1 MWVCDG
7 ADTLSMVL
15 FPPEFPFVRRA
26 AEPIDD
32 APSAE
37 PIVEAAADEP
47 QAAAMIAEAI
57 ADEVAEPTADE
68 ASERARLM
76 MFPAEFPFVR
86 RAPEAP
92 AEVPQTAAMALT
104 EVAAPIVE
112 AAASHG
118 IASIP
123 ETTPET
129 NTRPP
134 VPAPVAATIVTNTA
148 AQAPAVSASE
158 MRMRERRK
166 VKRDPMSSQALVRL
180 DGVHGPPMK
189 VELTDISVAGVRFRA
204 PRGLDAGE
212 KGQIRLEIGPLRWT
226 SRLRVVY
233 STSNTEGPVTIGCAF
248 LRTELLR
255 PWPLTA
261 A

>member
-1 MWVCDG
+1 MWAGNG
-7 ADTLSMVL
+7 ADTLNMVL
-15 FPPEFPFVRRA
+15 FPAEFPFVRRA
-26 AEPIDD
+26 AEPVND

-37 PIVEAAADEP
+37 PIVEPAAAEP
-47 QAAAMIAEAI
+47 QAAQIIAQPI
-57 ADEVAEPTADE
+57 ADEVTEPAADE
-68 ASERARLM
+68 AIERSRLM

-86 RAPEAP
+86 RVPEAP
-92 AEVPQTAAMALT
+92 AEAPQAAAIAEPEIT
-104 EVAAPIVE
+104 APIIATIPSQPI
-112 AAASHG
+112 AA
-118 IASIP
+118 IP
-123 ETTPET
+123 ETIPET
-129 NTRPP
+129 INR
-134 VPAPVAATIVTNTA
+134 VIAPAPVSAPIAPTA
-148 AQAPAVSASE
+148 APQAPALSANE

-180 DGVHGPPMK
+180 DGVHGPPLK

-204 PRGLDAGE
+204 PRSLDAGD

-226 SRLRVVY
+226 TRLRVVY
-233 STSNTEGPVTIGCAF
+233 ATSNTEGPVTIGCAF